1 MCDTNSAQFHPELS
15 EEAGRV
21 IYITYTI
28 VDESDSHPLPYLLRI
43 EFSKKGDG
51 GVI

>member
-1 MCDTNSAQFHPELS
+1 MS

-21 IYITYTI
+21 IYITYTV
-28 VDESDSHPLPYLLRI
+28 VDELDSHKFPYLLRI